1 MTGHKRRLLALLL
14 GLSLLCGCAAVS
26 ITRSSE
32 TLLFYYCRADLQ
44 SGGQTGALAA
54 QPSGLNPSAALEQT
68 LARYLSD
75 PQDET
80 LLLPLPEGTNCTV
93 EALQDG
99 LLTLRLEG
107 QELPAETVQD
117 SLLAAC
123 LTLTMLQLD
132 GVEQVSLLRVFG
144 KTEQLDG
151 PYTADS
157 FLLAD
162 ASAQNPEYAVSL
174 YYPGRN
180 GLLVERTQI
189 LNASDAAQ
197 LPLLALQALIS
208 GTPVNPERAVP
219 AATQVLDFSITDATA
234 NVVLSDA
241 FMACDTS
248 DAAARGAVR
257 SITATLCALDG
268 IASVQ
273 LSVIG
278 EAGLTYIDISQPIS
292 PQSDWYAPQ

>member
-1 MTGHKRRLLALLL
+1 MTRHKRRLLALLL
-14 GLSLLCGCAAVS
+14 GLSLLCGCAAGV
-26 ITRSSE
+26 ITRSGEQIS
-32 TLLFYYCRADLQ
+32 FYYYADLQ
-44 SGGQTGALAA
+44 SSGQTGALAA
-54 QPSGLNPSAALEQT
+54 EPSGIGPSTVPEQALS
-68 LARYLSD
+68 RYLSG

-80 LLLPLPEGTNCTV
+80 LLLPLQKGTVCTV
-93 EALQDG
+93 ESLQDG

-123 LTLTMLQLD
+123 LTMTMLQLD
-132 GVEQVSLLRVFG
+132 GVEQVSLLRVSE
-144 KTEQLDG
+144 KAEQYDG

-162 ASAQNPEYAVSL
+162 ASAQSPEYAVTL
-174 YYPGRN
+174 YYPGRT
-180 GLLVERTQI
+180 GLLVKRTQI

-208 GTPVNPERAVP
+208 GTPVDPARAVP
-219 AATQVLDFSITDATA
+219 AATQVLDFSISDATA

-257 SITATLCALDG
+257 SIAATLCALDG
-268 IASVQ
+268 ISAVQ

-278 EAGLTYIDISQPIS
+278 EAGLTYIDISQPIT
-292 PQSDWYAPQ
+292 PQPDWYAAQ

>member
-1 MTGHKRRLLALLL
+1 MTGHKRRLLALFL
-14 GLSLLCGCAAVS
+14 GLNLLCGCAAGT
-26 ITRSSE
+26 ITRSSDQI
-32 TLLFYYCRADLQ
+32 LFYYCRADLQ
-44 SGGQTGALAA
+44 SGDQAGALATEPA
-54 QPSGLNPSAALEQT
+54 GIGPSAEPEQV
-68 LARYLSD
+68 LARYLNG

-80 LLLPLPEGTNCTV
+80 LILPLQKDTACTV
-93 EALQDG
+93 DSLRGGA
-99 LLTLRLEG
+99 LTLRLEG
-107 QELPAETVQD
+107 QTVLAETVQD
-117 SLLAAC
+117 SLAAAC

-132 GVEQVSLLRVFG
+132 GVETVSLVRVSE
-144 KTEQLDG
+144 KSEQLDG

-189 LNASDAAQ
+189 LNASDASQ
-197 LPLLALQALIS
+197 LPALALQALIS

-278 EAGLTYIDISQPIS
+278 EAGLNFIDISRPIS
-292 PQSDWYAPQ
+292 PQPDWYAPQ

>member
-1 MTGHKRRLLALLL
+1 MTGHKRRLLALFL
-14 GLSLLCGCAAVS
+14 GLNLLCGCAAGT
-26 ITRSSE
+26 ITRSSDQI
-32 TLLFYYCRADLQ
+32 LFYYCRADLQ
-44 SGGQTGALAA
+44 SGDQAGALATEPA
-54 QPSGLNPSAALEQT
+54 GIGPSAEPEQA
-68 LARYLSD
+68 LARYPNG

-80 LLLPLPEGTNCTV
+80 LVLPLQKDTACTV

-132 GVEQVSLLRVFG
+132 SVETVSLVRVSE
-144 KTEQLDG
+144 KSEQLDG

-180 GLLVERTQI
+180 GLLVERRQI
-189 LNASDAAQ
+189 LNASDASQ
-197 LPLLALQALIS
+197 LPALALQALIS

-219 AATQVLDFSITDATA
+219 AATQVLGLFHHGRDGKRRSFRCLHGLRYIGRGCARRSPVHCGDALRA
-234 NVVLSDA
+234 GWDR
-241 FMACDTS
+241 FG
-248 DAAARGAVR
+248 AALRDRR
-257 SITATLCALDG
+257 SRAELHRHFPADL
-268 IASVQ
+268 
-273 LSVIG
+273 
-278 EAGLTYIDISQPIS
+278 
-292 PQSDWYAPQ
+292 APT